1 MSFFSLFNSPTPSV
15 NTAPKPTET
24 GSTISPQEIIGS
36 AVEKVEYLKKKESDF
51 RNAKTL
57 DEFFA
62 ILKPLN
68 EIPFNGGI
76 SVSKEALLKRTKD
89 YVVQHLILN
98 ELPEQTL
105 SHKDSRKEKAIK
117 DLRLESAVEGLP
129 EFKNILAEL
138 VIREMLGQVIHQ
150 PVVLETTAPSHHH
163 TLEVTPDSLPVEPHQ
178 QEEVTQAVA
187 LEKEP
192 HHTGMGDLSLSLSE
206 YVSRPNFS
214 HPEIP
219 LKRDVGGEIAPVGSV
234 AFVAPLT
241 GIVSTPEEPTTSSIP
256 AVEDTPEQVPVSVV
270 ETVIHEEPLPE
281 PTPTQEIPS
290 THEEHKETILE
301 ELGAE
306 IQLMTEQEIEQLV
319 QDSQDSLESQPKE
332 SQEGVLRSAV
342 PSRPKLL
349 DAKTPVGYF
358 RRIEKIVG
366 TFAVK
371 EEEILEKY
379 IEKIIGHE
387 DTNIQEQNVREI
399 FQQKPHLF
407 KGPGR
412 IIGVRLIGAHSLP
425 KKEVL
430 VTPANS
436 QLVDAP
442 QKSAT
447 VSVLRP
453 KQTSNNKQD
462 RIPST
467 AESDSYT
474 SFTAHVENKPT
485 PSSQEPQAPVVENTT
500 NTQIPSPVAEEAITQ
515 TTTTHEDQP
524 SEIIKESATPE
535 TNSMIHF
542 VVEGE
547 TIRDIVHNHLTHTGA
562 FEGLSEQE
570 QNEMIVK
577 GIVYIDEKKLT
588 PNVNDVHAGQTIDL
602 STLTKEA
609 LLDTATVATS
619 TSTAKPVSPFNRF
632 GGGL

>member
-36 AVEKVEYLKKKESDF
+36 AVEKVEYLKKKEPDF

-76 SVSKEALLKRTKD
+76 SVSKEALLKRTKE
-89 YVVQHLILN
+89 YVVQHLIQN

-105 SHKDSRKEKAIK
+105 SQRDARKEKAIK
-117 DLRLESAVEGLP
+117 DLRLENAVEGLP
-129 EFKNILAEL
+129 EFKNILSEL
-138 VIREMLGQVIHQ
+138 VIREMVGQ
-150 PVVLETTAPSHHH
+150 
-163 TLEVTPDSLPVEPHQ
+163 TLP
-178 QEEVTQAVA
+178 QAVPLKKEEPIQ
-187 LEKEP
+187 LEEASAVPHTELPPENVHQTPEEEP
-192 HHTGMGDLSLSLSE
+192 HHTGMDDLSLPLSA
-206 YVSRPNFS
+206 YVSLNEK
-214 HPEIP
+214 HTEIP

-241 GIVSTPEEPTTSSIP
+241 GTVSTPEEPTTSSVP

-270 ETVIHEEPLPE
+270 ETVTHEEPLPE
-281 PTPTQEIPS
+281 TTPTQEVPP
-290 THEEHKETILE
+290 TPEEHKETILE
-301 ELGAE
+301 EIGTE
-306 IQLMTEQEIEQLV
+306 IELMTEQEIKELE
-319 QDSQDSLESQPKE
+319 QDSLETQPKE
-332 SQEGVLRSAV
+332 SHEGVLRSAV
-342 PSRPKLL
+342 PARPKLL
-349 DAKTPVGYF
+349 GVKPPKNYLQ
-358 RRIEKIVG
+358 RIEEIVG

-371 EEEILEKY
+371 EEELLEEY
-379 IEKIIGHE
+379 IGKIIGHE
-387 DTNIQEQNVREI
+387 DTNIQEQDVREI

-407 KGPGR
+407 RGHGR

-425 KKEVL
+425 KNEVL

-453 KQTSNNKQD
+453 KQSPKQD
-462 RIPST
+462 RIPSSS
-467 AESDSYT
+467 ESDSYT
-474 SFTAHVENKPT
+474 SFTADVENKPT
-485 PSSQEPQAPVVENTT
+485 PSSQEPQAPAVENTT
-500 NTQIPSPVAEEAITQ
+500 DTQIPSPIVEEAVTQ
-515 TTTTHEDQP
+515 TPTTHEDKP
-524 SEIIKESATPE
+524 LEIIQEPTTPE

-570 QNEMIVK
+570 QNEMLVK

-588 PNVNDVHAGQTIDL
+588 PNVNDIHAGQTIDL

-609 LLDTATVATS
+609 LLDTTTVATS
-619 TSTAKPVSPFNRF
+619 ASTSKPVSPFNRF